1 MTLWLLTWLWQGL
14 ALACGVWAAFRLFPR
29 VNASTRHVIWWCTFA
44 ALVWLGWSFPLDP
57 DAAAA
62 ISTGGAAQQ
71 LPAASAV
78 FEIASLPQ
86 WLMVSLATVWVLGAF
101 VALLAIAAGVRGL
114 FRLKRSCSPVVPA
127 IEEQLPLWKEVKTTG
142 RPARLMICN
151 RLPNAAV
158 LGLHRPYI
166 AFPSR
171 LLDVVSLAEL
181 DQILVHEYGHVQRRD
196 DWTRLLQ
203 ATLEAALWMHPAARL
218 IGRELSLEREV
229 ACDDWVVSR
238 TGAARAYAGCLARV
252 AESGRESSALTL
264 IPALFERTPDVV
276 KRVDRLLNARRQ
288 ATRNLSW
295 TAFAVGACT
304 IVVGAAY
311 LGTIPLI
318 AEAVAERDL
327 TVSLPNF
334 PPESIAAPTP
344 EVSASVAEI
353 VPTVD
358 SSSPAPAAPRRLV
371 EAARSRSFPGAGA
384 APTRLPALPPQSAS
398 AAAQGPSVEPLT
410 IVDSRPFEANYP
422 TRDSRAVLPNRNASA
437 AQAIRNP
444 WQITGVTIGAA
455 TRKAS
460 VAVAATVTKASLSI
474 AKSF

>member
-1 MTLWLLTWLWQGL
+1 
-14 ALACGVWAAFRLFPR
+14 
-29 VNASTRHVIWWCTFA
+29 
-44 ALVWLGWSFPLDP
+44 
-57 DAAAA
+57 
-62 ISTGGAAQQ
+62 
-71 LPAASAV
+71 
-78 FEIASLPQ
+78 
-86 WLMVSLATVWVLGAF
+86 
-101 VALLAIAAGVRGL
+101 
-114 FRLKRSCSPVVPA
+114 
-127 IEEQLPLWKEVKTTG
+127 
-142 RPARLMICN
+142 
-151 RLPNAAV
+151 
-158 LGLHRPYI
+158 
-166 AFPSR
+166 
-171 LLDVVSLAEL
+171 
-181 DQILVHEYGHVQRRD
+181 
-196 DWTRLLQ
+196 
-203 ATLEAALWMHPAARL
+203 
-218 IGRELSLEREV
+218 
-229 ACDDWVVSR
+229 
-238 TGAARAYAGCLARV
+238 
-252 AESGRESSALTL
+252 
-264 IPALFERTPDVV
+264 
-276 KRVDRLLNARRQ
+276 
-288 ATRNLSW
+288 
-295 TAFAVGACT
+295 VGACT

-334 PPESIAAPTP
+334 PHESIAAPTP